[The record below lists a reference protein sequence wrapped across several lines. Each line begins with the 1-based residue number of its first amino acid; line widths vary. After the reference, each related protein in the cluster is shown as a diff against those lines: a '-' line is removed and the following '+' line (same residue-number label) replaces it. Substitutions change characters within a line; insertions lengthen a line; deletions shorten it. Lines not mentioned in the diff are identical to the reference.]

1 MISNGAKNFYALH
14 EKKNDFSERFKIL
27 LDYTD
32 LKIILLE

>member
-1 MISNGAKNFYALH
+1 MIMVQKIFMLYM
-14 EKKNDFSERFKIL
+14 KKNDFSERFKIL